1 MNDTKTLIRPAS
13 EGDREAVTRTF
24 DAANPAWATSAA
36 QYRLGPR
43 PAPANGIELVAEAN
57 GRILGAARANE
68 ALEGLLPRPGTYS
81 ARVAV
86 DPVAMDQGIGRRLW
100 NAIREWLEPRAP
112 QEVLS
117 WADHDDHR
125 SMAVAAGWSFQRRP
139 GSIEDPA
146 DLDDGE
152 PWAWNY
158 ELPLTGGTA
167 HLSGA
172 TSAAPTGVT
181 LSPLD
186 EMLDDPHLS
195 ESLHQAHEDCRSDVP
210 AWEPYQPVPYSDF
223 VQAQRTRLADGGI
236 ALIAHRNREVLAATF
251 AERAAFVPMLHN
263 DFTMVRRSARGQ
275 RLGLV
280 VKTRLIDEA
289 AAAGI
294 ERITTEVRTDNQP
307 MQAVN
312 AALGFR
318 RVAMRQLSRT
328 AIAVEI

>member
-1 MNDTKTLIRPAS
+1 MNDTKTLIRQACQD
-13 EGDREAVTRTF
+13 DREAVTWTF

-43 PAPANGIELVAEAN
+43 RPPANGMEIVAESD
-57 GRILGAARANE
+57 GRIVGAARVNE

-86 DPVAMDQGIGRRLW
+86 DPRVQDQGIGGRLW
-100 NAIREWLEPRAP
+100 NAIREWLEPQAP

-125 SMAVAAGWSFQRRP
+125 SMAVAAGWSFARRA
-139 GSIEDPA
+139 GSIEDPE
-146 DLDDGE
+146 DLEDGE

-158 ELPLTGGTA
+158 ELALTSGTG

-172 TSAAPTGVT
+172 TPSSPVGIT
-181 LSPLD
+181 LLPLED
-186 EMLDDPHLS
+186 VLDDPHLS
-195 ESLHQAHEDCRSDVP
+195 ASLHQTHEDCRSDVP
-210 AWEPYQPVPYSDF
+210 AWESYQPVPYADF
-223 VQAQRTRLADGGI
+223 ARTQRRRLADGGI
-236 ALIAHRNREVLAATF
+236 GLVAHRNGEILAATF
-251 AERAAFVPMLHN
+251 GERAAFVPMLHN

-280 VKTRLIDEA
+280 VKNRLITEA

-307 MQAVN
+307 MQAIN

-318 RVAMRQLSRT
+318 RIAMRHLSRPGLT
-328 AIAVEI
+328 AGI

>member
-1 MNDTKTLIRPAS
+1 L
-13 EGDREAVTRTF
+13 GHDRG
-24 DAANPAWATSAA
+24 
-36 QYRLGPR
+36 QYRQGPR
-43 PAPANGIELVAEAN
+43 PVPANGIVIVAGSD
-57 GRILGAARANE
+57 GRVVGAARANE

-86 DPVAMDQGIGRRLW
+86 APGALGQGIGGRLW
-100 NAIREWLEPRAP
+100 NAIREWIEPQAP

-125 SMAVAAGWSFQRRP
+125 SLAVAAGWSFARRS
-139 GSIEDPA
+139 GSIEDPE

-152 PWAWNY
+152 PWAWDY
-158 ELPLTGGTA
+158 ELALTGGATIGP
-167 HLSGA
+167 GA
-172 TSAAPTGVT
+172 PAAPAGIT

-186 EMLDDPHLS
+186 EVLDDADLS
-195 ESLHQAHEDCRSDVP
+195 ASLHEAHEDCRSDVP
-210 AWEPYQPVPYSDF
+210 AWEPYQPAPYADF
-223 VQAQRTRLADGGI
+223 ARTQRSRLADGGI
-236 ALIAHRNREVLAATF
+236 GLVAHRNGEVLAATF
-251 AERAAFVPMLHN
+251 AERAGFVPMLHN

-280 VKTRLIDEA
+280 VKNGLITEA

-307 MQAVN
+307 MQAIN

-318 RVAMRQLSRT
+318 RIAMRHLSRPGGT
-328 AIAVEI
+328 